1 MSPGAIRTM
10 TRQAEKP
17 ATPVLLTKGAAEMG
31 MSLSLAQLEQ
41 FSRYYRAVVGW
52 NARVN
57 LTSVTQWGEVQ
68 TTHFLDS
75 LTVCLGMP
83 SGGLGSGRL
92 VDVGSGAGLPGVPLK
107 IAFPGLKATLV
118 EATGKKAAFLEHLVS
133 RLELRDVDVRAE
145 RAETLGHQAG
155 FRQRFDFVVARAVSG
170 MAALAELTLPFCRL
184 GGRVVAYK
192 TRGAAAEIHLAA
204 TAISATGGELADVIE
219 VSLPDLGDERR
230 LVVLNKIADTPERY
244 PRRAGVPARR
254 PL

>member
-1 MSPGAIRTM
+1 
-10 TRQAEKP
+10 
-17 ATPVLLTKGAAEMG
+17 MG
-31 MSLSLAQLEQ
+31 MSLSLVQLEQ

-107 IAFPGLKATLV
+107 IAFPSLDTTLI
-118 EATGKKAAFLEHLVS
+118 ESTGKKTAFLRHLREILHVD
-133 RLELRDVDVRAE
+133 LDVRTG
-145 RAETLGHQAG
+145 RAETLAHDPEL
-155 FRQRFDFVVARAVSG
+155 RERFDFVASRAVGS
-170 MAALAELTLPFCRL
+170 MSVLAELCLPFCRL
-184 GGRVVAYK
+184 GGTVIAQKKGDVKEEVESAE
-192 TRGAAAEIHLAA
+192 GAIDAL
-204 TAISATGGELADVIE
+204 GGRLKEVMDVS
-219 VSLPDLGDERR
+219 VSGLRDSRS
-230 LVVLNKIADTPERY
+230 LVLLEKVSPTPASY
-244 PRRAGVPARR
+244 PRRPGVPAKR

>member
-1 MSPGAIRTM
+1 
-10 TRQAEKP
+10 
-17 ATPVLLTKGAAEMG
+17 MG

-41 FSRYYRAVVGW
+41 FSRYYRAMVGW

-107 IAFPGLKATLV
+107 IAFPSLDTTLI
-118 EATGKKAAFLEHLVS
+118 ESTGKKTAFLRHLREILHVD
-133 RLELRDVDVRAE
+133 LDVRTG
-145 RAETLGHQAG
+145 RAETLAHDPEL
-155 FRQRFDFVVARAVSG
+155 RERFDFVASRAVGS
-170 MAALAELTLPFCRL
+170 MSVLAELCLPFCRL
-184 GGRVVAYK
+184 GGTVIAQKKGDVKEEVESAE
-192 TRGAAAEIHLAA
+192 GAIDAL
-204 TAISATGGELADVIE
+204 GGRLKEVMDVS
-219 VSLPDLGDERR
+219 VSGLRDSRS
-230 LVVLNKIADTPERY
+230 LVLLEKVSPTPASY
-244 PRRAGVPARR
+244 PRRPGVPAKR